1 MSISP
6 LGKDHINALLGSQSD
21 DYLDGTKVRWYLDR
35 VRQWEAGVKVAPVT
49 IDMAL
54 TTTCNMGCEFCYR
67 YLQHN
72 TKYTITKEHMT
83 AFLDDCKEIGV
94 KGVSLVSDGESSI
107 SPAYEHSITYGAS
120 LGLSMASGTNAYLL
134 SGALL
139 DKVFPRLT
147 YLRVNISAGEVER
160 YNQIM
165 GAKGDMFH
173 QVLLNIRRMVELKK
187 MGKSRCTIGMQMVF
201 KPDYEDQLIPL
212 AKLAVELEADY
223 LVIKHCSDDEFGTL
237 GVKYED
243 YEKCYETLK
252 RAESLSNSRTRIQV
266 KWSKI
271 KECNSKGAVRTYQ
284 RCYGAPFLLQ
294 ISGTGLVAPCGM
306 LFNERYKWAH
316 LGNITQE
323 RFKDIWASDKYW
335 GVMRYLAS
343 EQFNAQNMCGS
354 LCLQHSLNKAL
365 DNKVKGKYNWEDI
378 APKPGEEPPQHLSF
392 I

>member
-1 MSISP
+1 MSASN
-6 LGKDHINALLGSQSD
+6 LAKEHINKLVGSNLD
-21 DYLDGTKVRWYLDR
+21 DYLDGTKINYYHDR
-35 VRQWEAGVKVAPVT
+35 VRAWERGERIAPVT

-72 TKYTITKEHMT
+72 TQYKITKEHMT
-83 AFLDDCKEIGV
+83 RFLDDCASIGV

-107 SPAYEHSITYGAS
+107 SPAYEHSITYGHS

-134 SGALL
+134 RGDLL
-139 DKVFPRLT
+139 RKVLPCLT
-147 YLRVNISAGEVER
+147 YLRVNISAGEEQR

-165 GAKGDMFH
+165 GARGDMFKVVSENIKEMVRLRH
-173 QVLLNIRRMVELKK
+173 QNAH
-187 MGKSRCTIGMQMVF
+187 SCTIGMQMVF

-212 AKLAVELEADY
+212 AQLAIDLEADY

-237 GVKYED
+237 GVNYGD
-243 YEKCYETLK
+243 YERTYPTLK
-252 RAESLSNSRTRIQV
+252 RAEAMSNSRTRIQV

-271 KECNSKGAVRTYQ
+271 QECNAKGAIRTYQ
-284 RCYGAPFLLQ
+284 RCYGPPFLLQ

-316 LGNITQE
+316 MGNITQQS
-323 RFKDIWASDKYW
+323 FKDIWQSNKYW
-335 GVMRYLAS
+335 QVMAYLKS

-354 LCLQHSLNKAL
+354 LCLQHSVNKYL
-365 DNKVKGKYNWEDI
+365 DNYVNGKFTLDQT
-378 APKPGEEPPQHLSF
+378 EPSTPTTDHLSF
-392 I
+392 V